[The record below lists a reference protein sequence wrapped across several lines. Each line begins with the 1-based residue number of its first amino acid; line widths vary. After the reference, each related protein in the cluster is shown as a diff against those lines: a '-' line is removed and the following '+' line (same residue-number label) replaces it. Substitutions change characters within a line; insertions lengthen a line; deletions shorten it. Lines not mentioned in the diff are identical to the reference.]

1 MTILLTQ
8 AVRVGGSIL
17 AAGTTQTL
25 DAALEGDL
33 VTRRMATYVS
43 DPATELNGVPVT
55 ANVNHLTGGGEFSA
69 GATSIDLITGQ
80 YTWALLP
87 SASSMSGKTAWVS
100 DVGGAGSMWKSNGT
114 RWKPVGGSVFLGQVI
129 DRPSTSGVTSKNIG
143 SILIPAGLIQDG
155 DRLRCTFSLSKSG
168 ASETATLAFRFGSV
182 NTVSDAS
189 FFTTGGFSGT
199 NQSLGAF
206 VDVLRKSATSMQKLG
221 NGQTMSNA
229 YSGPT
234 TAAFPSAVTV
244 ENMDSTA
251 MYLHLMC
258 AMSSTVEVV
267 TLEDMLVEL
276 VSP

>member
-1 MTILLTQ
+1 MGSGLKPYSSDLL
-8 AVRVGGSIL
+8 ADANGNLAGAYDAKGREVGLATVITDPVTGGIVIL
-17 AAGTTQTL
+17 AGQT
-25 DAALEGDL
+25 E
-33 VTRRMATYVS
+33 
-43 DPATELNGVPVT
+43 
-55 ANVNHLTGGGEFSA
+55 
-69 GATSIDLITGQ
+69 IDLIAGP
-80 YTWALLP
+80 YTWATLP
-87 SASSMSGKTAWVS
+87 SASSLSGKTALVS
-100 DVGGAGSMWKSNGT
+100 DVGSGGSLWKSNGS
-114 RWKPVGGSVFLGQVI
+114 RWFVVGGSVILGQVV
-129 DRPSTSGVTSKNIG
+129 DRPSTSGVTTTNIG
-143 SILIPAGLIQDG
+143 SILIPAGVIQDG
-155 DRLRCTFSLSKSG
+155 DRLRCTFALSKSG
-168 ASETATLAFRFGSV
+168 ASETATLSLRFGSL

-189 FFTTGGFSGT
+189 FFSTGGFTST
-199 NQSLGAF
+199 NQSLGTF
-206 VDVLRKSATSMQKLG
+206 VDVRRKSATSMQKLG